1 MGKGI
6 SASMIVL
13 AVAVAAVVIFGGIVT
28 NLDSLKIDVA
38 SKTNVQEEPNKEIK
52 NTSPQP
58 QIEDKSSK
66 CVSNAS
72 PIFTEPFT
80 DITKIRSIAPPGGI
94 AVGSQSRSYVSAKAF
109 ENGSYPDV
117 PIYAPIDS
125 TLEGITYAM
134 RGSSPKGRPEYR
146 LDFRVSCEV
155 TYSFDHIP
163 YVIDKIK
170 NAGPT
175 TPANHTRTGAFVS
188 IPVSAGEFIGYTD
201 SAFVS
206 GFDFYLFNY
215 AKLVTHINPVRWTS
229 DHNTH
234 ADCPYDYFPNE
245 LKTLYYSYFASA
257 GGTKQDN
264 PTCRSASRDVA
275 GALSGG
281 WFLGSST
288 DMQGSRLLVGSDFGD
303 FVDLVIDRESQPRFS
318 VRDYKG
324 KNPED
329 VKAGDTVCY
338 FDTDRNTYAYMKL
351 LSDNELAAS
360 AGQGQCPGELPIGY
374 EIWNR

>member
-1 MGKGI
+1 MMNNKIALFLLCILFLVGCATQETVKD
-6 SASMIVL
+6 SDQ
-13 AVAVAAVVIFGGIVT
+13 AVQR
-28 NLDSLKIDVA
+28 S
-38 SKTNVQEEPNKEIK
+38 NVEIK
-52 NTSPQP
+52 ELPAPFQESQKIFPPEKN
-58 QIEDKSSK
+58 
-66 CVSNAS
+66 CVSNTNPVFRA
-72 PIFTEPFT
+72 PFT
-80 DITKIRSIAPPGGI
+80 DITKIRSISPPGGI

-146 LDFRVSCEV
+146 LDFRASCEV

-175 TPANHTRTGAFVS
+175 APANHTRTGAFVS

-201 SAFVS
+201 SIFVS
-206 GFDFYLFNY
+206 GFDFFLLNY
-215 AKLVTHINPVRWTS
+215 AKEVPHINPSRWTS
-229 DHNTH
+229 EHNTH
-234 ADCPYDYFPNE
+234 ADCPYDYFPDE

-264 PTCRSASRDVA
+264 PACRSASRDVA
-275 GALSGG
+275 GTLSGG

-303 FVDLVIDRESQPRFS
+303 FVDLVIDRENQPRFS
-318 VRDYKG
+318 VRDYNG
-324 KNPED
+324 KNPEY

-338 FDTDRNTYAYMKL
+338 FDADRNIHAFLKL
-351 LSDNELAAS
+351 LTDTEMGADI
-360 AGQGQCPGELPIGY
+360 GPGVCPGSFPTSHEV
-374 EIWNR
+374 WVR